1 MLLDLVSLARLALS
15 PAGTMH
21 MLNLFCCAKTSF
33 TVDHLNDK
41 SQTRDLL
48 NAVFTLIFL
57 SVAIKAKLLV
67 NLLTV
72 AIESDSF

>member
-1 MLLDLVSLARLALS
+1 M
-15 PAGTMH
+15 P
-21 MLNLFCCAKTSF
+21 NLFYCAKTSF

-48 NAVFTLIFL
+48 NAVFTPILL

-72 AIESDSF
+72 AIESDSFLDGIITLCKLGNVVKFTQCN

>member
-1 MLLDLVSLARLALS
+1 
-15 PAGTMH
+15 MH
-21 MLNLFCCAKTSF
+21 MLNLLCCAKTSF